1 MASLVKLNA
10 QLHLAQLA
18 FSKNPSEGNQAKID
32 ELLAQISEVAVIA
45 DDSTQ
50 SQQTQT
56 AGSTEEKKNEVKAPA
71 KPQTP
76 KAPAAP
82 KAKAPAKPKAP
93 ESPKAPAKNQ
103 PVQTPLVTAP
113 SQEELTKLSLISQE
127 STEKQDPEVTD
138 SQTPLVQNE
147 QNS

>member
-10 QLHLAQLA
+10 QLHLARLA
-18 FSKNPSEGNQAKID
+18 FSQNPTEGNQAKIN
-32 ELLAQISEVAVIA
+32 ELLAQINGVSVIA
-45 DDSTQ
+45 DESKQ
-50 SQQTQT
+50 SQQDKPVV
-56 AGSTEEKKNEVKAPA
+56 STEEKKNEVKAPA

-82 KAKAPAKPKAP
+82 KAKT
-93 ESPKAPAKNQ
+93 PAKNQ
-103 PVQTPLVTAP
+103 PAQMPPVAAP
-113 SQEELTKLSLISQE
+113 SQEELTTSSLSSQE

-147 QNS
+147 QKL